1 VPSSPLLL
9 LAAAAV
15 GTAVALVDAARS
27 GDTDSVVLLSI
38 VLLLLLA
45 LGTSLLRVRSA
56 VLLRPDLGVWLQRQ
70 ADATGEPA
78 GRLADRCVAAY
89 RAGLTGDTG
98 EPAAREQSRA

>member
-1 VPSSPLLL
+1 VPSTPLLL
-9 LAAAAV
+9 LAAAV
-15 GTAVALVDAARS
+15 LGTAVALVDAVRS

-45 LGTSLLRVRSA
+45 VGASLLRVRSA
-56 VLLRPDLGVWLQRQ
+56 VLLRPDLGTWLRRQ

-98 EPAAREQSRA
+98 EPAVGDRSRA